1 MNRRPSIQ
9 HILRSLSLS
18 TIQTNHYNN
27 LSIHLKTD
35 NPKTRP
41 HNILYRT
48 MCGIARPSTGHR
60 IAVMFPSASS
70 KSMSPYSLFFREMDA
85 GTKAVFR
92 IEDAST
98 FDVFRGC
105 RGIDLRIEYVLSPPL
120 FHLFYF
126 AFLGAIGLVYYLV
139 YYWYTTGILLVYLYQ
154 IMGRESDVKLCYLFV
169 RWNRPLIL
177 TLI

>member
-1 MNRRPSIQ
+1 
-9 HILRSLSLS
+9 
-18 TIQTNHYNN
+18 
-27 LSIHLKTD
+27 
-35 NPKTRP
+35 
-41 HNILYRT
+41 

-105 RGIDLRIEYVLSPPL
+105 RGIDLRIERYGDLTSAHMTPPL
-120 FHLFYF
+120 HQFRLQPCGKDRAEMEFELPERLD
-126 AFLGAIGLVYYLV
+126 LGVSE
-139 YYWYTTGILLVYLYQ
+139 TGIV
-154 IMGRESDVKLCYLFV
+154 GRQVTVMVEGQSSVGVGTGIVGFD
-169 RWNRPLIL
+169 
-177 TLI
+177 